1 MTSKICTLDKL
12 RKREITYVYY
22 VLFKKRTIYLGLT
35 FCAVGWSYKRIS
47 RVMYCNQGWQLAT
60 ETTRHEY

>member
-47 RVMYCNQGWQLAT
+47 RVMYCNQG
-60 ETTRHEY
+60 